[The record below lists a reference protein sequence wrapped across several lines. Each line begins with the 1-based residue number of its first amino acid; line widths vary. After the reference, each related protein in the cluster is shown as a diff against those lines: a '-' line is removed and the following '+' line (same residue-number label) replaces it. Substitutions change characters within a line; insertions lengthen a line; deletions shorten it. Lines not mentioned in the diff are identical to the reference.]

1 MRKVSLPAQ
10 ICPNY
15 NFSSPA
21 TVNGEHRADHS
32 ASVTRDNSVEND
44 GVNIV
49 KLRQTPRRVS
59 ILDRPDYRYFR
70 DNGGGVGAGVR
81 KLSRRFPGIFCPGG
95 VTCVTSL
102 RLRSRRLG
110 GVVFTQL

>member
-21 TVNGEHRADHS
+21 TVNGDHRAGVTDHS

-44 GVNIV
+44 NVNIV
-49 KLRQTPRRVS
+49 KLKQTPRRVS

-70 DNGGGVGAGVR
+70 DNGGGGGLGAGVR
-81 KLSRRFPGIFCPGG
+81 KLSRRFPGIYW
-95 VTCVTSL
+95 S
-102 RLRSRRLG
+102 
-110 GVVFTQL
+110 